1 MKILVVNPVGTTR
14 YDKSDL
20 KYLKK
25 KAGMDLELELVSLR
39 KGPVEITTFQ
49 SQVEICPEILEILR
63 EKKYDA
69 AIINCFANPCID
81 AAKEASDKPVVGPG
95 EAALYLSLLLG
106 DRISIISPVDATVPQ
121 FRLNVRKM
129 GIEKRISSIRS
140 VKIDVKSLEDDSG
153 VTTAAILREAK
164 RSIEIDGA
172 EVVVLGCTGMAY
184 VADEIRKRLSV
195 PVIEPLYAA
204 LKVAELLAQ
213 ANLRQ
218 SKYLIYRG
226 EHEC

>member
-1 MKILVVNPVGTTR
+1 MKILVINPVGTKR

-25 KAGMDLELELVSLR
+25 KAGIDSEIELVSLK
-39 KGPVEITTFQ
+39 KGPEEITTFQ

-81 AAKEASDKPVVGPG
+81 AAKEASDKPVIGPG
-95 EAALYLSLLLG
+95 EASLYLSLLLG
-106 DRISIISPVDATVPQ
+106 DRVSIISPVDITVPQ

-140 VKIDVKSLEDDSG
+140 VRIDVKDLEDDQQ
-153 VTTAAILREAK
+153 VTTTAIMREAK
-164 RSIEIDGA
+164 ESIEKDGA
-172 EVVVLGCTGMAY
+172 DVVVLGCTGMAY
-184 VADEIRKRLSV
+184 VADEIQRKLPV
-195 PVIEPLYAA
+195 PVIEPLNAA

-213 ANLRQ
+213 TKFKQ

-226 EHEC
+226 HS